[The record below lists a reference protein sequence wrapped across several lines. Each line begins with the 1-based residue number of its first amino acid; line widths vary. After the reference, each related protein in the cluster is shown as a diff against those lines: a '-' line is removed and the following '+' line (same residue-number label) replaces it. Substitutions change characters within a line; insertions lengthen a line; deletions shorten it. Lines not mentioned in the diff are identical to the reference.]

1 MNARMLIAAT
11 AATLFATMGTAAYA
25 QEAQNDAQ
33 PPTAQQQQTA
43 DASAQASND
52 ASYGGA
58 KDGKS
63 MAASGHRQGTCSA
76 YPQCDIFFGQ

>member
-11 AATLFATMGTAAYA
+11 AAALFATMGTAYA

-33 PPTAQQQQTA
+33 PPTMQQQQTA
-43 DASAQASND
+43 VASAQASND

-63 MAASGHRQGTCSA
+63 MAASGHRQGACSA